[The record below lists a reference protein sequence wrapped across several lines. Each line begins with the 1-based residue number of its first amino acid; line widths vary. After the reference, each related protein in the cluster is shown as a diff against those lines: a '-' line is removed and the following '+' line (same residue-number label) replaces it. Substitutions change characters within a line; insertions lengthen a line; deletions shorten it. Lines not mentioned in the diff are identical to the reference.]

1 MNPKQLVPNLKVI
14 IFELVAGML
23 NFLFACLASVS
34 LTCSIHKT
42 CFMHRWRV
50 IEAEFEVL

>member
-34 LTCSIHKT
+34 HWDNVQHPKNLFYVSVA
-42 CFMHRWRV
+42 RS
-50 IEAEFEVL
+50 LG